1 MPLGIRGWVESYL
14 CGWFTPIFWR
24 YLRWRPPHILWNC
37 LNSWNLFLIFIVPL
51 TYLEVIFV
59 SPVLEACCYGACLQ
73 PTPRYCSESGEACR
87 FPCCGNASACKVIK
101 SSGWKMN
108 PASPPKRPMSHW
120 LCLLARISKA
130 SCHLCWC
137 HSLRWPIYVINS
149 VDNTKIPCYALPLTR

>member
-1 MPLGIRGWVESYL
+1 M
-14 CGWFTPIFWR
+14 
-24 YLRWRPPHILWNC
+24 
-37 LNSWNLFLIFIVPL
+37 IFIAPL

-108 PASPPKRPMSHW
+108 LASPPPKDQCHTGFACWLESQRPHVTCADVSFLTLYGGQFTLSTQLIILKYPVMLSH
-120 LCLLARISKA
+120 
-130 SCHLCWC
+130 
-137 HSLRWPIYVINS
+137 
-149 VDNTKIPCYALPLTR
+149 